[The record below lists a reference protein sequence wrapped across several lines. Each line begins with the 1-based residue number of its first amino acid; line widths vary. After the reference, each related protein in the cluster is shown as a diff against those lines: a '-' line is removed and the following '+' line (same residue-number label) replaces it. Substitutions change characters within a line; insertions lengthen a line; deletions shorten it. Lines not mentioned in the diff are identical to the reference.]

1 MKKLKINK
9 EMEKI
14 IYEIF
19 DVALKSQGLQ
29 VAQLV
34 NQVIAAIKEE

>member
-14 IYEIF
+14 IHEIF

-29 VAQLV
+29 VAHLV
-34 NQVIAAIKEE
+34 NQVMAAIREE

>member
-1 MKKLKINK
+1 MKKLKITK

-14 IYEIF
+14 IHEIF
-19 DVALKSQGLQ
+19 DIALRSQGLQ
-29 VAQLV
+29 VAHLV